1 MPFWERSPVGG
12 RDLVAQLEPLT
23 APTHLSPVPPA
34 PALAGFDAFL
44 GVLRVAFFGVATVL
58 AAVAAVDW
66 LVRTRRLNPFG
77 GVARFFR
84 RTVDP
89 LLVPIERRVL
99 RAGGLPSSAPWWA
112 LAAVI
117 IAGIVLLSLL
127 GFLRNQ
133 YLGAL
138 FAAEAG
144 PRGMVRLLVAWTFGV
159 LQIAILVRVV
169 ASWIPV
175 NPYSP
180 WLRWAFV
187 ISEPIL
193 RPLRGIIPTIGM
205 IDITPIVAWFG
216 LRILQSLLLS
226 LL

>member
-1 MPFWERSPVGG
+1 M
-12 RDLVAQLEPLT
+12 
-23 APTHLSPVPPA
+23 PPA
-34 PALAGFDAFL
+34 PALTGFDAFL
-44 GVLRVAFFGVATVL
+44 GVLRLAFFAL
-58 AAVAAVDW
+58 AAVLAVVATVDW

-84 RTVDP
+84 RSVDP
-89 LLVPIERRVL
+89 LLAPVERRIL
-99 RAGGLPSSAPWWA
+99 RSGGVPTAAPWWA

-117 IAGIVLLSLL
+117 VAGILLLSLL

-144 PRGMVRLLVAWTFGV
+144 PRGIVRLLVAWTFGF
-159 LQIAILVRVV
+159 LQIAILVRVI

-187 ISEPIL
+187 VSEPIL
-193 RPLRGIIPTIGM
+193 RPLRGLIPTIGM

-216 LRILQSLLLS
+216 LRILQSLLMS